1 MSNLLNDIW
10 PFIVATAVVVVAKW
24 NGTNV
29 IRRSFCC
36 SLLFLFSCCLVH
48 CSLIWL
54 TPAIKTKRTYS
65 YLYYT
70 LLFPYNKLLRR
81 MFFSIV
87 VSFANLN
94 VQLFKQKMREKRKQ
108 KKEKE
113 KNVQLWLVVRRVY
126 WTRNVS
132 NELAIYELYKSAEC
146 RRRFIECERLNPF
159 C

>member
-1 MSNLLNDIW
+1 M
-10 PFIVATAVVVVAKW
+10 
-24 NGTNV
+24 
-29 IRRSFCC
+29 
-36 SLLFLFSCCLVH
+36 
-48 CSLIWL
+48 
-54 TPAIKTKRTYS
+54 
-65 YLYYT
+65 YYT

-113 KNVQLWLVVRRVY
+113 KKNNVQLWLVVRRVY

-132 NELAIYELYKSAEC
+132 NELAIYEHYKSAEC